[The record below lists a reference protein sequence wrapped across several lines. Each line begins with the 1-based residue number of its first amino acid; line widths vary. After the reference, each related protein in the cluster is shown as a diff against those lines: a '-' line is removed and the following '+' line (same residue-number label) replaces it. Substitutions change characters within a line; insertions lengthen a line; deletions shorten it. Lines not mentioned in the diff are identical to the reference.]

1 MCCDELWAECAALP
15 ISGCPQPDIG
25 RLDVGRSFTCVYDFT
40 ISYPVVI
47 AVSTSEGSIV
57 LLRLA
62 CSFSLS
68 SSPSH
73 HDTKTAATPLPV
85 MLVSAR
91 TSLMNLSMEN
101 TIAMPGTS
109 AGLTTDSVA
118 ASVMKPAPVTPLA
131 PFDVSMATNKIVNC
145 WLKDN
150 STPSAC
156 AMNSVAKVI

>member
-1 MCCDELWAECAALP
+1 MCCDELWAERVALP
-15 ISGCPQPDIG
+15 ISRCPQPDIG
-25 RLDVGRSFTCVYDFT
+25 RLDVRRGFTCVYDFT

-62 CSFSLS
+62 CSFSLW

-73 HDTKTAATPLPV
+73 QDTKTGATPLPV

-91 TSLMNLSMEN
+91 TSLMNLSIEK

-131 PFDVSMATNKIVNC
+131 PFEVSMATNRMGNC
-145 WLKDN
+145 WLNDN

-156 AMNSVAKVI
+156 AMNNVANVI